1 MGNIWALIQLINT
14 LVTAFQW
21 LSGQI
26 ETAQFHSRM
35 NSIKDAVA
43 KAKQGKLEDRLKGG
57 QELEDSFN
65 RNA

>member
-1 MGNIWALIQLINT
+1 MSNFWALIQLINT

-35 NSIKDAVA
+35 AAIKDAVDR
-43 KAKQGKLEDRLKGG
+43 AKQGKLEDRLKGG
-57 QELEDSFN
+57 KDLEDTWN
-65 RNA
+65 RNT

>member
-57 QELEDSFN
+57 KDVQDNFN
-65 RNA
+65 RHA

>member
-1 MGNIWALIQLINT
+1 MSNLWALIQLINT

-26 ETAQFHSRM
+26 ETAKFHSRM
-35 NSIKDAVA
+35 EDIKNAVA
-43 KAKQGKLEDRLKGG
+43 KAKQGKLEDRLGG
-57 QELEDSFN
+57 GKELEDSWN

>member
-1 MGNIWALIQLINT
+1 MGNFWAIIQLINT

-26 ETAQFHSRM
+26 ETAQLHSRM
-35 NSIKDAVA
+35 SSIKDAVDR
-43 KAKQGKLEDRLKGG
+43 AKQGKLEDRLEGG
-57 QELEDSFN
+57 KELEDSWN